1 MRRVPVN
8 PLANCLITAIPA
20 WRNLVAITIDPIQ
33 APEDLFVEPLRLLQN
48 SPELRT
54 LNVNAACTAGISA
67 PVLSKIVELQ
77 SLAVIDPNR
86 AILDLL
92 PDWLSRLSGTLR
104 ELRLLVSVPI
114 CVDTYTLG
122 NPLTGRIIAAPSP
135 QVSYK

>member
-1 MRRVPVN
+1 MRRAPIN

-20 WRNLVAITIDPIQ
+20 WRNLVAITIDPMQ
-33 APEDLFVEPLRLLQN
+33 VLEDLFVEPLRLLQN

-54 LNVNAACTAGISA
+54 LKVNATCTTGISA
-67 PVLSKIVELQ
+67 PVLSKIVGLQ

-104 ELRLLVSVPI
+104 ELHLLVSVPSI
-114 CVDTYTLG
+114 GAYTLG
-122 NPLTGRIIAAPSP
+122 NPLTGRITAAP
-135 QVSYK
+135 